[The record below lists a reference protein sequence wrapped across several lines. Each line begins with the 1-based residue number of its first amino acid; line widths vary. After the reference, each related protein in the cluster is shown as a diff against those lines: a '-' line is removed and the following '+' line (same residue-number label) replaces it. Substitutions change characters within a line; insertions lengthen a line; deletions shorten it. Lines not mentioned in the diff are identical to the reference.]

1 VQKIWHHE
9 SRPNFARIGFLQ
21 IAQELDARQPA
32 LEGAVLAARTAGV
45 EAAIKAAEKAL
56 GSNRAQSF
64 NNKLDAVVTG
74 FFLSLV
80 VGIFLISV
88 REWVLLVARKKAA
101 EPRETPPTWLPDYAV
116 VEGKPFKLFSFFALS
131 LSLLKELSGEAA
143 VDRAQQHRGTC
154 SQMLE
159 VDLLGGGLKQ
169 QTRGAAYAAAVEH
182 RFEGPNRC
190 C

>member
-1 VQKIWHHE
+1 
-9 SRPNFARIGFLQ
+9 
-21 IAQELDARQPA
+21 
-32 LEGAVLAARTAGV
+32 EGTVLAARTAGV

-116 VEGKPFKLFSFFALS
+116 TEAEPFMLFSFLALS
-131 LSLLKELSGEAA
+131 LALLKELSGEAA
-143 VDRAQQHRGTC
+143 VDRAQQHRAECAHT
-154 SQMLE
+154 ME

-169 QTRGAAYAAAVEH
+169 QTRGAAYSAAAEH
-182 RFEGPNRC
+182 
-190 C
+190 